1 MKITPTQRAALVVF
15 VVTFAVYVFPFAY
28 DIFYKPFFTWTAAQ
42 DIASTSVLPIA
53 ILERG
58 DFALDQFRD
67 FYKGFQNTYFVAE
80 VSGKLISRSPVVAA
94 VLAIPFYGLPL
105 GTGWMTHPPNA
116 WLVYPWSGF
125 LIAKL
130 AAAFITAL
138 AVLMFFF
145 CVRELADART
155 SAALALVFA
164 LGTSAFSTASQALW
178 QQTPSLL
185 FQIIGIWFLLRG
197 RRKGAYAVAP
207 AAFFFSAATA
217 SRVNDGLAA
226 MLFTAF
232 VLLKY
237 RAAFLRWVL
246 WAIPPAL
253 FFFSYNAIYNGSP
266 LVFGYQDGI
275 LQYTVAPRLDA
286 LLGLFIS
293 PSRGLFVYSPFLVF
307 AIPGLWL
314 AWRDRDRLFYVFCT
328 LASAAT
334 ILVLILWEYWDGGW
348 GYGARMLTDVLP
360 YLMLLLIPIFA
371 QLQGLSRLTFWGF
384 AVYAAVLQAFGL
396 WDYGVRWHWHWANY
410 QYDVW
415 NVPESEPLFY
425 LKQYVAMAQHFLARF
440 ARRL

>member
-80 VSGKLISRSPVVAA
+80 VNGKLISRSPVVAA

-105 GTGWMTHPPNA
+105 GTGWMTHPPHA

-145 CVRELADART
+145 CVRELADTRT

-185 FQIIGIWFLLRG
+185 FQVIGIWFLLRG
-197 RRKGAYAVAP
+197 RRQGADAVAP

-217 SRVNDGLAA
+217 SRPNNALIAL
-226 MLFTAF
+226 LFTIYVAI
-232 VLLKY
+232 KY
-237 RAAFLRWVL
+237 RSALWHWIV

-253 FFFSYNAIYNGSP
+253 FFFAYNAIYNGSP
-266 LVFGYQDGI
+266 FVFGLQDGA
-275 LQYTVAPRLDA
+275 LQYLHLPSLEGIV
-286 LLGLFIS
+286 GLFIS
-293 PSRGLFVYSPFLVF
+293 PSRGILVYSPFFVF
-307 AIPGLWL
+307 AFYGIWLGLRGSNRMLYLFVAL
-314 AWRDRDRLFYVFCT
+314 AIVPNVLLF
-328 LASAAT
+328 SMM
-334 ILVLILWEYWDGGW
+334 EWDGGW
-348 GYGARMLTDVLP
+348 GYGTRLITDVLP
-360 YLMLLLIPIFA
+360 YAMLLLIPGFMR
-371 QLQGLSRLTFWGF
+371 LRGLSSFAFWTLTG
-384 AVYAAVLQAFGL
+384 YAAILQTFGL
-396 WDYGVRWHWHWANY
+396 WDYGVQWHWHWSNY
-410 QYDVW
+410 VYNVWDVA
-415 NVPESEPLFY
+415 ESEPLFY
-425 LKQYVAMAQHFLARF
+425 LKHYLAMGQHLISARLF
-440 ARRL
+440 R